1 VNETV
6 SISEATVI
14 NMDRVEPP
22 INELINIPEDVLVR
36 MDRVELVGEDLSI
49 SENIVVKLSTPLTEE
64 IDEVV
69 SISENVTIKV
79 TEQEIFPAPSPG
91 GGFIGRR
98 QPRQIRQKR
107 RVWPTMSLETYKPVK
122 YVPQDKQYRP
132 PTLQQQLEGPRTKV
146 RHAFVGVYDILPLS
160 QVLQQIQE
168 EEKQLE
174 QLSQT
179 LFETQE
185 LVNVPILPSEF
196 DKLLQQVP
204 QKPKPHKVA
213 KSFVGKYDIYS
224 KINKPFTL
232 QYEKATLVS
241 KTFIA
246 SYDIKVFDWATLSK
260 LQTARTLIA
269 AISTMESLEDIEDLS
284 E

>member
-1 VNETV
+1 
-6 SISEATVI
+6 
-14 NMDRVEPP
+14 
-22 INELINIPEDVLVR
+22 

-91 GGFIGRR
+91 GGFIIRK
-98 QPRQIRQKR
+98 QPPKIRQKR
-107 RVWPTMSLETYKPVK
+107 RVWPTMSMETYKPTK
-122 YVPQDKQYRP
+122 YVRQDRQYEP
-132 PTLQQQLEGPRTKV
+132 PTLQQQLDGPRTKV
-146 RHAFVGVYDILPLS
+146 RHAFVGIYDILAPSAALLEMQEAQQRIESLS
-160 QVLQQIQE
+160 QDILQAQNAQIPTQIPE
-168 EEKQLE
+168 LLEMLQLK
-174 QLSQT
+174 T
-179 LFETQE
+179 TQ
-185 LVNVPILPSEF
+185 PR
-196 DKLLQQVP
+196 
-204 QKPKPHKVA
+204 KPHRVA

-246 SYDIKVFDWATLSK
+246 SYDIKVFDWAKLSK